1 MFNINFKK
9 LLINCFCLILFSG
22 LIIFLNHCSKES
34 TPISPNQG
42 SNNLWIQD
50 LDYLSQELPK
60 RHINLYFKVS
70 SDEFDQK
77 VKQLR
82 ENISTMID
90 YEIIV
95 EMMKIVAMVG
105 DAHTRI
111 DPRPAGKFHYL
122 PLGMYWLAEGLYVI
136 SALQEYESLLGK
148 RIISIADLNIE
159 DVHSQLSSIISHEN
173 DSWLINQSP
182 NYMICPEILAGLGI
196 IDSIGTV
203 CFTFDGLGDVN
214 IKAVSQIDYNNMIYL
229 FQKLN
234 CPSPFDMQRYKDN
247 YWYHYFDDLNIIYIQ
262 YNRCAEMATKSFQSF
277 TTELFNFVDSHEV
290 NKFIIDLSL
299 NGGGNSSIAQPLID
313 GVKRRSHIN
322 QQGHLFVIIGR
333 ATFSS
338 AVLNAVQLKNETN
351 ALFIG
356 GPTGGKPNSY
366 GEVKSFTLPNS
377 KIIVSYSTK
386 YFSPSFE
393 DTPSLY
399 PDINVETSL
408 SDIVSCKD
416 PIFDAIFNY

>member
-1 MFNINFKK
+1 MLNINFKK
-9 LLINCFCLILFSG
+9 LFINHFCPIILSVLLIS
-22 LIIFLNHCSKES
+22 LNHCSRES
-34 TPISPNQG
+34 TPISPDQD

-50 LDYLSQELPK
+50 LDYLSQELPE

-70 SDEFDQK
+70 SDEFNKK
-77 VKQLR
+77 VEQLR
-82 ENISTMID
+82 ENISTMKD
-90 YEIIV
+90 HEIIV

-122 PLGMYWLAEGLYVI
+122 PLGMYWLVEGLYVI
-136 SALQEYESLLGK
+136 SALPEYENLLGK
-148 RIISIADLNIE
+148 RIISIGNLNIE
-159 DVHSQLSSIISHEN
+159 DVYSQLSSVISHEN

-203 CFTFDGLGDVN
+203 CLTFDDLGDVN
-214 IKAVSQIDYNNMIYL
+214 LEAVSQIDLNSMIYL

-234 CPSPFDMQRYKDN
+234 CPSPFDTQKFMDN
-247 YWYHYFDDLNIIYIQ
+247 YWYHYFDDSNTIYVQ
-262 YNRCAEMATKSFQSF
+262 YNKCAEMETPSFQSF

-290 NKFIIDLSL
+290 DKFIIDLSL
-299 NGGGNSSIAQPLID
+299 NGGGNSSVAQPLID
-313 GVKRRSHIN
+313 GIKHRSYIN

-351 ALFIG
+351 ALFVG
-356 GPTGGKPNSY
+356 EPTGGKPNSY

-386 YFSPSFE
+386 YFSPYSE

-399 PDINVETSL
+399 PDINVEISF
-408 SDIVSCKD
+408 SDIVSCQD
-416 PIFDAIFNY
+416 PIFDTIFNY